1 MLFPNIAAK
10 LVPVMHAMP
19 ALSTA
24 NPTSPLPVWGTVA
37 CCLIRFPEQCDG
49 SAGWPPPIPTPVSWS
64 FLPNI
69 LLICFNLNN
78 WTWPLSV
85 MKMLLCGWMQS
96 IVLLCPRSTQKVKL
110 FWTISQ
116 VLILYVYDFGLEGI
130 AWPSSQ
136 PRDSVSMSLLEGED
150 NLE

>member
-1 MLFPNIAAK
+1 
-10 LVPVMHAMP
+10 
-19 ALSTA
+19 
-24 NPTSPLPVWGTVA
+24 
-37 CCLIRFPEQCDG
+37 
-49 SAGWPPPIPTPVSWS
+49 
-64 FLPNI
+64 
-69 LLICFNLNN
+69 
-78 WTWPLSV
+78 
-85 MKMLLCGWMQS
+85 MQS